1 MQKEVANFT
10 FFNPVRIEFGKD
22 RIKELPYLIPQ
33 GKKVLITYGGGSVKR
48 FKTLNRVRE
57 ALSDFETGE
66 FGGIEANPTFETCMD
81 AVKKIKREKFDF
93 LLAVGGG
100 SVIDGTKFI
109 AAAAEFKG
117 NPIDI
122 FSGGIGK
129 GLPIES
135 ALPIGTILT
144 LPATGSEMNETSVIS
159 FKEKEAKL
167 SFKNWNVYPK
177 FSILEP
183 ELTYTLPK
191 RQLANGITDAF
202 VHVIEQYLT
211 YPVGAKIQDKFAE
224 SVLKTLIEI
233 GPDVIKEDYHDY
245 TTRANFMWAA
255 TIALNRSLSVGV
267 PGDWSTHA
275 LGHELTVLNGTD
287 HARTLSSILP
297 TVMLVRREQKYDK
310 LVQYAEE
317 VWGIKE
323 GNKDTKIDAAL
334 LKTVAFLK
342 SIDMPVSLS
351 EIHVSEEDIDTLIHQ
366 LEKHGRTAISERGD
380 QTLEVSRAIYQKAL
394 VNNF

>member
-1 MQKEVANFT
+1 MQNEVANFT
-10 FFNPVRIEFGKD
+10 YYNPVRIEFGKD
-22 RIKELPYLIPQ
+22 KIKELSSLIPKK
-33 GKKVLITYGGGSVKR
+33 KKVLITYGGGSVKR
-48 FKTLNRVRE
+48 FGTLNRVRE
-57 ALSDFETGE
+57 ALSDYKVGE
-66 FGGIEANPTFETCMD
+66 FGGIEANPTYETCME
-81 AVKKIKREKFDF
+81 AVKLIKKEKYDF

-117 NPIDI
+117 NPEDI
-122 FSGGIGK
+122 FTGGIGK
-129 GLPIES
+129 GLPIKS
-135 ALPIGTILT
+135 ALPLGTVLT
-144 LPATGSEMNETSVIS
+144 LPATGTEMNETAVIS
-159 FKEKEAKL
+159 FKEKDAKV
-167 SFKNWNVYPK
+167 SFKDWNVYPK

-211 YPVGAKIQDKFAE
+211 YPVGGKIQDKFAE
-224 SVLKTLIEI
+224 SVLRTLIEI
-233 GPDVIKEDYHDY
+233 GPEVVQEDNHDY

-255 TIALNRSLSVGV
+255 TVALNRSISVGV

-275 LGHELTVLNGTD
+275 LGHELTVLNGSD

-297 TVMLVRREQKYDK
+297 AVMLVRRKEKFDK

-317 VWGIKE
+317 VWGITE
-323 GNKDTKIDAAL
+323 GTDDEKIETAI

-342 SIDMPVSLS
+342 SLDMPVSLG
-351 EIHVSEEDIDTLIHQ
+351 EIGVTEEDISTLVDQ
-366 LEKHGRTAISERGD
+366 LDRHGRSKLSERGD
-380 QTLEVSRAIYQKAL
+380 QTLEVSRKIYETAL
-394 VNNF
+394 ASAF